1 MSAALTPAN
10 ALKLSAWLALHEP
23 GFFSLVLAKAAGRSP
38 HAPFGFLGDDTPV
51 SDSGVIDVGLVPDAA
66 VTVTATPDVS
76 SGIDLSSFVPA
87 LQDISSAIDTSSAGG
102 ISDAVSS
109 SITDAI
115 ASPPPPDPSTADA
128 SPGFWSNV
136 SSGLG
141 TAVGAVAKAAQ
152 ALISPPVVASLA
164 SAAGAYFT
172 SQARSNVASAQ
183 LQSQQLAMQGQQLA
197 LQTQLARA
205 QAGLAPAPITYS
217 RNPNTGQ
224 IIPVYASNTGA
235 QPLTGTLA
243 SLLTPSTV
251 GGTPTIVWIVAGL
264 GVLWILASSRTRT

>member
-1 MSAALTPAN
+1 MSTALTPAN

-38 HAPFGFLGDDTPV
+38 HAPFGFLGDDSPV
-51 SDSGVIDVGLVPDAA
+51 SVDSGITDVGLVPDAT

-76 SGIDLSSFVPA
+76 SGIDLSSFAPA
-87 LQDISSAIDTSSAGG
+87 LQDISSAIDTSSPAV
-102 ISDAVSS
+102 SDAISS

-128 SPGFWSNV
+128 SPGFWSNI

-141 TAVGAVAKAAQ
+141 TAVSAVGKAAQ
-152 ALISPPVVASLA
+152 SLISPPVVASLA

-172 SQARSNVASAQ
+172 AQARSNVANAQ
-183 LQSQQLAMQGQQLA
+183 LQSQQLAAQGQQLA

-224 IIPVYASNTGA
+224 IIPVYASNTGV

-243 SLLTPSTV
+243 NLLTPSTV
-251 GGTPTIVWIVAGL
+251 GGTPTVVWIVAGL
-264 GVLWILASSRTRT
+264 GLLWILTRSRTRH